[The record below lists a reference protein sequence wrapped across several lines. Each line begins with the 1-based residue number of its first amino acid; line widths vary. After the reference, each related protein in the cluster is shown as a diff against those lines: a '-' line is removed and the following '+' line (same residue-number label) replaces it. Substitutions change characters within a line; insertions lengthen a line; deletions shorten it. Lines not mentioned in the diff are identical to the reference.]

1 MALATVSQEGQ
12 PSARMVLLKEATPD
26 GFVFF
31 TNYRSRKGREL
42 AANPHAAL
50 VFFWREL
57 SRQVRITGTVTKTTR
72 AESEAYF
79 RTRPRGAQLSAW
91 ASWQSSPVPDRQIL
105 ETRVSKLETKYAA
118 GSIPAPPNWGG
129 YRLQPESIEFWQGR
143 PSRLHDRIV
152 YSRQADGPWRIER
165 LAP

>member
-1 MALATVSQEGQ
+1 M
-12 PSARMVLLKEATPD
+12 
-26 GFVFF
+26 
-31 TNYRSRKGREL
+31 
-42 AANPHAAL
+42 
-50 VFFWREL
+50 
-57 SRQVRITGTVTKTTR
+57 SRQVRITGTVAKTTR

-105 ETRVSKLETKYAA
+105 ETRVSKLEAKYAA
-118 GSIPAPPNWGG
+118 AGIPAPPNWGG

-143 PSRLHDRIV
+143 PNRLHDRIV